1 VTRRGCEH
9 AIVPAPI
16 PSIFRSPGRGLD
28 FRPGFS
34 EIWEPADF
42 NALLYSLT
50 LLEIS
55 ENLFFMGSCV
65 GCAEDPEAGG
75 SEGAGLD
82 LKQT

>member
-1 VTRRGCEH
+1 M
-9 AIVPAPI
+9 PLFPL
-16 PSIFRSPGRGLD
+16 PSRLSSEARSVD
-28 FRPGFS
+28 WFWPGFS

-42 NALLYSLT
+42 NALLYFLT
-50 LLEIS
+50 LLVIS
-55 ENLFFMGSCV
+55 ENPFLGSCV